1 MLQRKELANT
11 STPEKM
17 TSRITGINDS
27 MRLSYFLSLLA
38 LEAACQEKDK
48 EIEYKEKELKKLH
61 KTIDSIRKSH
71 KKQIEEIKLATQQE
85 IYLVHKQKQTST
97 L

>member
-27 MRLSYFLSLLA
+27 MRLSYFLSL
-38 LEAACQEKDK
+38 
-48 EIEYKEKELKKLH
+48 
-61 KTIDSIRKSH
+61 S
-71 KKQIEEIKLATQQE
+71 
-85 IYLVHKQKQTST
+85 
-97 L
+97 